1 MNYIRKKEEE
11 LEGEK
16 ERTDVA
22 LVEILFVGCVIN
34 DDLGLV
40 EDRGVRTAGPRSHIG
55 GLNLDPLCS
64 RLHAGDRGLG
74 SLGLSV
80 VQCIRKAAVVLPG
93 IQKHRRSLKQPK
105 KKESFHGIFCL
116 AAQTVVYDTPGTH
129 KTSNSQTISHPRSL
143 CHRLQ
148 QHKSS
153 WFQGGV
159 ETLFKGFRA
168 CVAQIW
174 ENWPARQH
182 YF

>member
-1 MNYIRKKEEE
+1 MWIVE
-11 LEGEK
+11 LGFGEH
-16 ERTDVA
+16 
-22 LVEILFVGCVIN
+22 
-34 DDLGLV
+34 
-40 EDRGVRTAGPRSHIG
+40 RGVSNSGSTRPYR

-64 RLHAGDRGLG
+64 RLHAGDRGLS

-93 IQKHRRSLKQPK
+93 SQTHRRSLKQPK

-148 QHKSS
+148 QHKSN
-153 WFQGGV
+153 WFQEGI
-159 ETLFKGFRA
+159 ETVFKVFRA
-168 CVAQIW
+168 CVAQIGKW
-174 ENWPARQH
+174 ARMATLSLN
-182 YF
+182 